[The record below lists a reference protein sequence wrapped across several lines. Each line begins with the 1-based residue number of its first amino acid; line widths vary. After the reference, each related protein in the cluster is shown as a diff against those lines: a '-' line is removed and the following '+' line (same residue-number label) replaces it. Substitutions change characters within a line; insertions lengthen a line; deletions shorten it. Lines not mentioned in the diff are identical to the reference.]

1 MESGQFYNTRI
12 IGKNAHVGAIY
23 LLHSGLYNSL
33 AWAIVYYMDRAVQ
46 SLNTVISIVS
56 TLLYF

>member
-1 MESGQFYNTRI
+1 M
-12 IGKNAHVGAIY
+12 
-23 LLHSGLYNSL
+23 